1 MKKLITILLTLAMGT
16 SILVGCGSNN
26 KNNANESDKA
36 SGSAQEG
43 DISLS
48 RVQDLGKI
56 TVGLDDSYP
65 PMEYRDDDNK
75 LVGFDIDL
83 AEAIGDKMGVEV
95 EYVTTEFSGILLALQ
110 SSKFDMILSAL
121 SITDER
127 KESIG
132 FTDAYVQGGPILV
145 TLKDS
150 GIEKAEDLDG
160 KVLGCQMGSTG
171 QNAAEE
177 SLSFTKELKKYS
189 KITEAIM
196 DLKNERVDAVIMDAQ
211 VGGYYLAKDT
221 DSDVFKVLDEMVNE
235 EPMGIGL
242 RQEDKELTE
251 SINKAIAELK
261 EDGTLSNLS
270 QKWFGY
276 DAYK

>member
-1 MKKLITILLTLAMGT
+1 MKKIITILLTLAMGT
-16 SILVGCGSNN
+16 SILVGCGS
-26 KNNANESDKA
+26 KNENQANESDKA
-36 SGSAQEG
+36 SGSAQEE

-48 RVQDLGKI
+48 RVKDLGKI

-83 AEAIGDKMGVEV
+83 AEAIGEKLGVEV

-110 SSKFDMILSAL
+110 SSKFDMILSAM

-132 FTDAYVQGGPILV
+132 FTEPYVQGGPILV
-145 TLKDS
+145 TKKDS
-150 GIEKAEDLDG
+150 GIEKAEDLEG

-177 SLSFTKELKKYS
+177 NLSFTKELKKYS

-196 DLKNERVDAVIMDAQ
+196 DLKNGRVDAVIMDAQ
-211 VGGYYLAKDT
+211 VGGYYLTKDT
-221 DSDVFKVLDEMVNE
+221 DNDMFKVLDEMVNE

-251 SINKAIAELK
+251 SINKAISELK
-261 EDGTLSNLS
+261 EDGTLSELS